1 MSWMCRMLQGSP
13 PSARTGPRMRGV
25 PTGGG
30 GGKALGGVPRS
41 ARLVA
46 RGSRAAAA
54 IDAAAT
60 PTPETPAVLL
70 AASAAEAAPVR
81 APPCTHLLL
90 LNQAVEQP
98 YMACTPTLSRLLCFV
113 C

>member
-1 MSWMCRMLQGSP
+1 MLQGSP

-81 APPCTHLLL
+81 PPLHSLVVVNSSRGATLYGLL
-90 LNQAVEQP
+90 
-98 YMACTPTLSRLLCFV
+98 S
-113 C
+113 